1 MAKKS
6 IRDLDVAG
14 RRVFV
19 RVDFNVPV
27 SGDGSIADDRRIRA
41 AVPTIELVL
50 QKGGAAVL
58 ASHMGRPKGEPAKD
72 APYRLDAVAQR
83 LRELLPDVRVLK
95 CDEVVGPA
103 ASRMAANLKPG
114 EILVLENLRFHP
126 GEKQGDFEFAGKLA
140 ELADVYVNDAF
151 GTCHR
156 EDASMA
162 ALPRRFPKGARVV
175 GLLVER
181 ELQVLGQLL
190 ESPKRPFAAVMGGAK
205 VSDKI
210 GVIKALLSK
219 VDRLLIG
226 GAMTY
231 TFRKA
236 MGQSVGDSLVENDK
250 LDLARRLFEEAGA
263 KIEMPIDHV
272 VADSLSPPQCTQ
284 VVELEIPDGWI
295 GMDVGPRTVDAYA
308 KVIESAG
315 TVVWNGPMGKFED
328 EPFRAGTLGVA
339 SALANSQAVT
349 IVGGGESAEAIHQFG
364 LDSKVTH
371 VSTGGGAFLEY
382 IEGRPFPS
390 LAEIDDA

>member
-1 MAKKS
+1 VAKRS
-6 IRDLDVAG
+6 IRDVDAKG

-19 RVDFNVPV
+19 RVDFNVPLLEN
-27 SGDGSIADDRRIRA
+27 GAIADDRRIRA
-41 AVPTIELVL
+41 ALPTIELVL
-50 QKGGAAVL
+50 QKGGSAIL
-58 ASHMGRPKGEPAKD
+58 ASHLGRPKGDPAKD

-83 LRELLPDVRVLK
+83 LRELLPGARVLK

-103 ASRMAANLKPG
+103 ASRMAADLKPG

-126 GEKQGDFEFAGKLA
+126 GEKAGDDEFAGKLA
-140 ELADVYVNDAF
+140 ALADVYVNDAF

-162 ALPRRFPKGARVV
+162 ALPRHFPKGARAV

-181 ELQVLGQLL
+181 ELQVLEQLL
-190 ESPKRPFAAVMGGAK
+190 GSPKRPFTAVMGGAK

-210 GVIKALLSK
+210 GVIEALLSK

-231 TFRKA
+231 TFRMA
-236 MGQSVGDSLVENDK
+236 MGQSVGGSLVESDK
-250 LDLARRLFEEAGA
+250 LHLARRLLDEAGA
-263 KIEMPIDHV
+263 KIELPIDHV
-272 VADSLSPPQCTQ
+272 VADRLSPPQRTQ
-284 VVELEIPDGWI
+284 VVESEIPDGWI
-295 GMDVGPRTVDAYA
+295 GLDVGPKTVDAYA
-308 KVIESAG
+308 KVVASSG

-339 SALANSQAVT
+339 NALANSPATT
-349 IVGGGESAEAIHQFG
+349 IVGGGESAEAIHKFG

-382 IEGRPFPS
+382 LEGRPFAS
-390 LAEIDDA
+390 LAEIDEA